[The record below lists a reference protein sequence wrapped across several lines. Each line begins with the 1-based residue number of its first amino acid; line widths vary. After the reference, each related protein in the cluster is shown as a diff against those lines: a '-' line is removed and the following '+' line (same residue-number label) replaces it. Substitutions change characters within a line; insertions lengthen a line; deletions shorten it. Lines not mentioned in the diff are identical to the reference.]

1 MVVSDDEESSVS
13 GEGEAATD
21 SPPGPTERKGKKTF
35 SLAQKAYLNS
45 LFEAG
50 LRSASKSQRPF
61 LEKAAADTGLTISQV
76 VVSQ

>member
-1 MVVSDDEESSVS
+1 MR
-13 GEGEAATD
+13 
-21 SPPGPTERKGKKTF
+21 TERKGKKTF

-61 LEKAAADTGLTISQV
+61 LGKAAADTGLTISQV
-76 VVSQ
+76 SKPCLVFILMTDFFFFRIG

>member
-1 MVVSDDEESSVS
+1 MDTMVVSDDEESSVS
-13 GEGEAATD
+13 GEEEATD
-21 SPPGPTERKGKKTF
+21 SPPGLTERKGKK
-35 SLAQKAYLNS
+35 LAQKAYLNS
-45 LFEAG
+45 LFDAG